1 MLKMSTHYT
10 FQGVILAAGLC
21 IAGTA
26 TAQESVLLS
35 AGPEQAQ
42 QASSEMAPVTAGIET
57 DAGMSTAQSSAFG
70 TATIPA
76 PRITW
81 DVTAP
86 QLDAFGNETVPIFNS
101 TYSRQ

>member
-1 MLKMSTHYT
+1 MLKMITRYT
-10 FQGVILAAGLC
+10 FQGVILAAGVC

-26 TAQESVLLS
+26 TAQESASLF
-35 AGPEQAQ
+35 AGPVQAQ
-42 QASSEMAPVTAGIET
+42 QVSGEMVPVTAGIET
-57 DAGMSTAQSSAFG
+57 AAGMSIAQSSASG